1 MPRLSRS
8 DSKIITNTYHILIR
22 GINKQDIFLDKYD
35 KDRFIKYLLE
45 TKEKYNYLIYSY
57 VIMNNHVH
65 LNINDKED
73 SMSKI
78 IHKLCTSYG
87 MYFNKKY
94 ERVGHIFQNRFKSI
108 GIDTEEYLL
117 NLVRYIHRNPEK
129 DGISKLN
136 QYKWSSYNE
145 YIKNNKIITD
155 IDFVLYLFDS
165 NRETAIKKFIQYN
178 KLVDRAYSDA
188 EYEFE
193 RKLSDEAAISCIK
206 RILNIKNILEIQ
218 YYEKTKKYE
227 TIYKISQIV
236 GINSSQMVRLLG
248 MSKRTIQRI
257 IKEYND
263 KVISKNGAK
272 RPVPNAPKGEENGKG
287 KDNFCV

>member
-1 MPRLSRS
+1 MSRLARS
-8 DSKIITNTYHILIR
+8 NSKIRTNAYHILLR

-35 KDRFIKYLLE
+35 KDKFTKCLIE
-45 TKEKYNYLIYSY
+45 TKEKYNYSIYSY

-65 LNINDKED
+65 LNIYDKED

-94 ERVGHIFQNRFKSI
+94 ERVGHVFQNRFKSI

-129 DGISKLN
+129 DGISKLEK
-136 QYKWSSYNE
+136 YIWSSYNE
-145 YIKNNKIITD
+145 YAKENKVITD
-155 IDFVLYLFDS
+155 IDFVLNLFDG
-165 NRETAIKKFIQYN
+165 NRKTAIEKFIEYN
-178 KLVDRAYSDA
+178 RLIDRKYSDA

-193 RKLSDEAAISCIK
+193 SKLNDEAAISCIK
-206 RILNIKNILEIQ
+206 RILNITNIMEIQ
-218 YYEKTKKYE
+218 NYEKSKKYE
-227 TIYKISQIV
+227 IIYKISQIV
-236 GINSSQMVRLLG
+236 GISSSQMVRLLG

-257 IKEYND
+257 IKTY
-263 KVISKNGAK
+263 S
-272 RPVPNAPKGEENGKG
+272 ENEI
-287 KDNFCV
+287 

>member
-1 MPRLSRS
+1 MSRLARS
-8 DSKIITNTYHILIR
+8 NSKIRTNAYHILLR

-35 KDRFIKYLLE
+35 KDKFTKCLIE
-45 TKEKYNYLIYSY
+45 TKEKYNYSIYSY

-65 LNINDKED
+65 LNIYDKED

-136 QYKWSSYNE
+136 KYKWSSYNE
-145 YIKNNKIITD
+145 YINNSKFITD
-155 IDFVLYLFDS
+155 IDFILDLFDT
-165 NRETAIKKFIQYN
+165 NRTKAIEKFVQYN
-178 KLVDRAYSDA
+178 QLVDRLHSDA

-193 RKLSDEAAISCIK
+193 SRLSDEDANYCIK
-206 RILNIKNILEIQ
+206 RILKIKNILEIQ
-218 YYEKTKKYE
+218 NYEKAKKCE
-227 TIYKISQIV
+227 IVYKISQIV
-236 GINSSQMVRLLG
+236 GISSSQMERLLG
-248 MSKRTIQRI
+248 INKRTIQRI
-257 IKEYND
+257 IKKHNE
-263 KVISKNGAK
+263 KN
-272 RPVPNAPKGEENGKG
+272 
-287 KDNFCV
+287 NF

>member
-1 MPRLSRS
+1 MLGAYYSVTKIKRKGIIVMPRVSRS
-8 DSKIITNTYHILIR
+8 DSKIITNTYHILLR
-22 GINKQDIFLDKYD
+22 GINKQNIFIDKYD
-35 KDRFIKYLLE
+35 KDKFTKYLIE
-45 TKEKYNYLIYSY
+45 TKEKYNYSIYSY

-65 LNINDKED
+65 LNIYDKED
-73 SMSKI
+73 RMSNI

-145 YIKNNKIITD
+145 YISNSKFITD
-155 IDFVLYLFDS
+155 IDFILDLFDED
-165 NRETAIKKFIQYN
+165 RTKAIEKFVQYN
-178 KLVDRAYSDA
+178 KLIDRKHSDA

-193 RKLSDEAAISCIK
+193 SKLSDEDANYCIK
-206 RILNIKNILEIQ
+206 RMLNIKNILAIQ
-218 YYEKTKKYE
+218 NYEKAKKYDMV
-227 TIYKISQIV
+227 YKISQIV
-236 GINSSQMVRLLG
+236 GISSSQMVRLLG

-257 IKEYND
+257 IKECSE
-263 KVISKNGAK
+263 KSK
-272 RPVPNAPKGEENGKG
+272 
-287 KDNFCV
+287 F

>member
-1 MPRLSRS
+1 MSRLARS
-8 DSKIITNTYHILIR
+8 NSKIRTNTYHILLR
-22 GINKQDIFLDKYD
+22 GINKQDIFIDKYD
-35 KDRFIKYLLE
+35 KDKFTKYLFE
-45 TKEKYNYLIYSY
+45 TKEKYNYSIYSY

-65 LNINDKED
+65 LNIYDKED

-136 QYKWSSYNE
+136 KYKWSSYNE
-145 YIKNNKIITD
+145 YINNSKFITD
-155 IDFVLYLFDS
+155 IDFILDLFDED
-165 NRETAIKKFIQYN
+165 RKKAIEKFVQYN
-178 KLVDRAYSDA
+178 QLVDRLHSDA

-193 RKLSDEAAISCIK
+193 SRLSDEDANYCIK

-218 YYEKTKKYE
+218 NYKKAKKCE
-227 TIYKISQIV
+227 MIYKISQIA
-236 GINSSQMVRLLG
+236 GISSSQMVRLLG

-257 IKEYND
+257 IKEYKD
-263 KVISKNGAK
+263 GAK
-272 RPVPNAPKGEENGKG
+272 GTVPIAPKGEKNGKG
-287 KDNFCV
+287 KDGFCV